1 MSVLRTIARRCA
13 EVPRRGLAVALC
25 LSFATIA
32 SATEPGPPLRV
43 MTFNIRYGAAE
54 DGDNSWPHRK
64 ALVAQTI
71 RDFDPDVL
79 GLQEAQPMQIEFL
92 RKALAAYEC
101 VGRSRTRDNAD
112 EQCAVMYRR
121 KRFALGHQATFWLS
135 ETPEVIGSKSW
146 DSSLP
151 RIVTWVELTD
161 RKRAN
166 VTRVFNTHFDH
177 EGEQARLES
186 ARVLRG
192 KIDALPALPT
202 IVLGDFNTADD
213 SAPHDVLTRPTA
225 SSLILRNAYR
235 SIYPQRAVDEA
246 TYHGFHG
253 KRPGK
258 PIDWI
263 LYSSH
268 FTCDAACLETGTT
281 GERLASDHFAVGAV
295 LSILQ
300 RNEP

>member
-1 MSVLRTIARRCA
+1 M
-13 EVPRRGLAVALC
+13 RGL
-25 LSFATIA
+25 F
-32 SATEPGPPLRV
+32 
-43 MTFNIRYGAAE
+43 
-54 DGDNSWPHRK
+54 
-64 ALVAQTI
+64 
-71 RDFDPDVL
+71 
-79 GLQEAQPMQIEFL
+79 
-92 RKALAAYEC
+92 
-101 VGRSRTRDNAD
+101 
-112 EQCAVMYRR
+112 RR
-121 KRFALGHQATFWLS
+121 ERFALRHQATFWLS

-246 TYHGFHG
+246 TYHGFM
-253 KRPGK
+253 
-258 PIDWI
+258 
-263 LYSSH
+263 
-268 FTCDAACLETGTT
+268 
-281 GERLASDHFAVGAV
+281 ASDRGSRSIGFSIRRISAATPPAWKLGPPASAWRPIILPSG
-295 LSILQ
+295 LSSRSCKETSHESLA
-300 RNEP
+300 